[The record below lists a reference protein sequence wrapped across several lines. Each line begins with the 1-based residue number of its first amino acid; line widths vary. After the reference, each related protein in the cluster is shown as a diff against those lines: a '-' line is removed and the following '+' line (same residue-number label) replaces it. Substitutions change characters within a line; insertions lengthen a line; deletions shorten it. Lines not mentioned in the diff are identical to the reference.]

1 MMPEKVDLREQPAF
15 SLALLDDAW
24 VWRHRVVETL
34 EVGLAD
40 HVSVTTRYQLEF
52 PPDLVAN
59 YVGAE
64 ASEARLFL
72 PITTRHKKV
81 LLGFSARGPRG
92 GPAHLLLRATIADL
106 EAHYVTGFVQAID
119 DQGLQDA
126 LSYDLIRAIAAA
138 APATYEHFLAEAK
151 GDRVAGLTAYVHGG
165 IGVAL
170 TQGEL
175 RGLLQIMEPAS
186 EALASALGEPIDDR
200 SAAENVLLAM
210 PYLPPSGRPTSV
222 EEVHEL
228 AEQYTDAIVG
238 GQVEQWLLALVA
250 EYGRRW
256 EVILEIDAPLREPF
270 TVQLCQERPVVIR
283 GRSLLRHEVAL
294 DDARSYHLQVRVID
308 PSVRIAPGPVLRDSE
323 GAIVGIPNLEG
334 GRDTAELFAVYSSEP
349 DRPTQA
355 MAELTLQPVESVR
368 FTATVVEV
376 LAWFAVAAA
385 LLVSGEE
392 ALLLA
397 KLGILTIPTTFAVAL
412 LLVREQSPVAA
423 RLMRWRKRRTLGAFL
438 ILWVVTLAR
447 LVW

>member
-1 MMPEKVDLREQPAF
+1 M
-15 SLALLDDAW
+15 
-24 VWRHRVVETL
+24 
-34 EVGLAD
+34 
-40 HVSVTTRYQLEF
+40 
-52 PPDLVAN
+52 
-59 YVGAE
+59 
-64 ASEARLFL
+64 
-72 PITTRHKKV
+72 
-81 LLGFSARGPRG
+81 
-92 GPAHLLLRATIADL
+92 
-106 EAHYVTGFVQAID
+106 TGFVQAID
-119 DQGLQDA
+119 DQGLQDT
-126 LSYDLIRAIAAA
+126 LSYDLTRAIAAA

-250 EYGRRW
+250 DYGRRW

-270 TVQLCQERPVVIR
+270 TVQLCEERPVVIR

-376 LAWFAVAAA
+376 LAWFAAAAA

-397 KLGILTIPTTFAVAL
+397 KLGILTIPTTFAVSTSSCPRAESGRCSPHAVAEAENPRSVPHPVGGDL
-412 LLVREQSPVAA
+412 GPTRLVTA
-423 RLMRWRKRRTLGAFL
+423 RTLAAGRSDGQGKEGAAERCRQGPL
-438 ILWVVTLAR
+438 ISEEPEDGPLGQA
-447 LVW
+447 